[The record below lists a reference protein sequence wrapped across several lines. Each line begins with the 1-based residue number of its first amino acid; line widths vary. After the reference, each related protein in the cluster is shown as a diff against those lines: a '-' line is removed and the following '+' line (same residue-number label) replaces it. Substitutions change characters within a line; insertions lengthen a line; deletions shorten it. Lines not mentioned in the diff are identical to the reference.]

1 MHFCKWA
8 SLIFPT
14 FFQLKPSHRHETYL
28 PATKTTKST
37 MTTIPTPGWTALTW
51 RSTPPHRLSPTPL
64 HHLQSQNSGLLPPW
78 AWVLKTYRGWSS
90 ISTDRVIRERSRK
103 QMIIDLT
110 NSTSTSWHPDL
121 VGGLPAGPTL
131 TLWEFSEK
139 SETLLFYSFYI
150 HTTFSSELWGCVN
163 TALQVQVQV
172 KCAESLRNLVA
183 ITLPCP
189 TKAKPTKTTIIINS
203 MSFLEK
209 KLYDHDG

>member
-28 PATKTTKST
+28 SATKTTKST
-37 MTTIPTPGWTALTW
+37 MMMTNSTPAWTALTW

-64 HHLQSQNSGLLPPW
+64 HHLQSQNSDLLPPW
-78 AWVLKTYRGWSS
+78 AWVSKTYRGWSL
-90 ISTDRVIRERSRK
+90 ISTDRVIRKGSRK

-139 SETLLFYSFYI
+139 SETLLHYSFYI

-163 TALQVQVQV
+163 NALLSLQVQ
-172 KCAESLRNLVA
+172 CAESLRNLVA